1 MTGARGGD
9 AAATTDAAPPAAR
22 RLLAILFAALLIP
35 GVVGFDLWP
44 LTGWRLF
51 SLALDDTAE
60 RWVIEAVDE
69 EGSSRL
75 VSPEELPFGYRH
87 AEWPMRSLPDTSP
100 ERREAMCVAL
110 AAAVAEVDPT
120 VVELRIAEDQQRLVE
135 TDGEWSVE
143 HDHDVLHACSPPQR
157 HQASDR
163 MEPPA

>member
-1 MTGARGGD
+1 MYRARGD
-9 AAATTDAAPPAAR
+9 AAAPDTGPAPPAVR
-22 RLLAILFAALLIP
+22 RLLAIVFAALLIP

-60 RWVIEAVDE
+60 RWVIESVDE

-87 AEWPMRSLPDTSP
+87 AEWPMRSLPDASP

-110 AAAVAEVDPT
+110 AAAVAEIDPG
-120 VVELRIAEDQQRLVE
+120 VVELRLAEDEPQLIE
-135 TDGEWSVE
+135 TNGEWSVE
-143 HDHDVLHACSPPQR
+143 HDLDVAHACSPPR
-157 HQASDR
+157 HEQASESG
-163 MEPPA
+163 EPSP